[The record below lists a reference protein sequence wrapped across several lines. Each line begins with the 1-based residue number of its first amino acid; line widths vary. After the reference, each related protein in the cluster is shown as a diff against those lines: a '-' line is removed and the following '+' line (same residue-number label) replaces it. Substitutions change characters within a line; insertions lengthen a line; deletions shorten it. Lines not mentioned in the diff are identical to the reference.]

1 MFVERKVHVPQKYH
15 DRIKLAVTQD
25 DALAVRLDLVT
36 PGEDIML
43 LTPGQMIKI
52 DRAIKNG
59 KKVMTIKLSRK
70 QVKANVKHEGVF
82 LGTILSLATKFLPQL
97 LGSLASGAI
106 SGAVD
111 KAVSGRGSGL
121 FLGKR
126 GYGTARIT
134 FNDGNGLTLTPVED
148 EKCDGVYL
156 KHDGQVYQ
164 GKGLLL
170 GPNSPFK
177 NIPLLNLIL

>member
-1 MFVERKVHVPQKYH
+1 MFVERKVNVPTKYH

-25 DALAVRLDLVT
+25 NALTVILDLVT
-36 PGEDIML
+36 PGDDVML

-52 DRAIKNG
+52 DRAIRNG

-70 QVKANVKHEGVF
+70 QVQANVKHEGGF
-82 LGTILSLATKFLPQL
+82 LGTILSLATRFLPQL
-97 LGSLASGAI
+97 LGGLATGAI
-106 SGAVD
+106 SGAVE
-111 KAVSGRGSGL
+111 KAVSGSGL

-126 GYGTARIT
+126 GYVTASIT
-134 FNDGNGLTLTPVED
+134 FNGSGLTLTPVKD

-177 NIPLLNLIL
+177 NFPLLNLIL